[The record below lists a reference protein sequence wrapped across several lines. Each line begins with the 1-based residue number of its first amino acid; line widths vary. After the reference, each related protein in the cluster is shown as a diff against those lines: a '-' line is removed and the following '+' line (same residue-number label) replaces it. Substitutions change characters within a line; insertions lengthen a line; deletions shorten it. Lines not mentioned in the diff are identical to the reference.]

1 MRRMQRIRVWDLPQR
16 LFHWSLAALVFFA
29 WATAED
35 KGLLYILH
43 TSAGYLIFLLTLFR
57 VAWGFVGSTHA
68 RFSDFVY
75 GWRGIRSYLIGLV
88 RLHPPRHIGH
98 NPLGGWAILLLLGLA
113 LVVTVTGMIGA
124 AREPGALLN
133 GVVSPSFSRS
143 VRGLHEGLAN
153 VLIVLVFVHIAA
165 VLLDWL
171 LTRDNIV
178 RAMIDGTKAVAP
190 GESATPARG
199 GRIWLGLLIA
209 APLAALGFYMFL
221 MTRF

>member
-1 MRRMQRIRVWDLPQR
+1 
-16 LFHWSLAALVFFA
+16 
-29 WATAED
+29 
-35 KGLLYILH
+35 
-43 TSAGYLIFLLTLFR
+43 
-57 VAWGFVGSTHA
+57 
-68 RFSDFVY
+68 
-75 GWRGIRSYLIGLV
+75 
-88 RLHPPRHIGH
+88 
-98 NPLGGWAILLLLGLA
+98 
-113 LVVTVTGMIGA
+113 
-124 AREPGALLN
+124 
-133 GVVSPSFSRS
+133 
-143 VRGLHEGLAN
+143 